1 MQAKKKA
8 EEEAM
13 RKEPVI
19 TNSPK
24 GSTPQ
29 PSPKKT
35 IAQDTLHISA
45 RPEKET
51 ISSPEKTAEK
61 AAVGTPPKTPSNNI
75 SGMI

>member
-1 MQAKKKA
+1 MQAKKAA

-19 TNSPK
+19 TITPK

-29 PSPKKT
+29 SSPQK
-35 IAQDTLHISA
+35 INAQDTLHISA

-51 ISSPEKTAEK
+51 ISSPEKTAET
-61 AAVGTPPKTPSNNI
+61 AAVGTPPKTQYSTI